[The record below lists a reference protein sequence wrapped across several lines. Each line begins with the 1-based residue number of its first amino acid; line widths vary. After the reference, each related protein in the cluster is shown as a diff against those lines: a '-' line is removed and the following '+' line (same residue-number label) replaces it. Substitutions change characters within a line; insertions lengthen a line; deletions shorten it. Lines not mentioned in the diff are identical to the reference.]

1 MNKVLSLLILALL
14 SLSRIVSLIAQSAD
28 ATSTGYRTHLHE
40 PRSIDA
46 VVNKPQSS
54 VDLLKNAPF
63 QE

>member
-1 MNKVLSLLILALL
+1 MKTLVSLLTLVLL
-14 SLSRIVSLIAQSAD
+14 SLSPIVPLIPTAD
-28 ATSTGYRTHLHE
+28 GTSTGYRTHLHE
-40 PRSIDA
+40 PLQIDA